1 MSTINFYPDST
12 PNNREALN
20 IGIVSETFPP
30 EVNGVARTLE
40 RMVRGLSNR
49 GHSVHIVRPDQ
60 GADDPREHDAA
71 DRITL
76 VPGLPLPGYRGLRMG
91 WPAKNLLQSIWKES
105 PPDILY
111 VATEGPLGGAAVS
124 IAAKLGIPVIS
135 GFHTNFQSYSSHYRA
150 GFLKPAIYRYL
161 KNFHNR
167 TALTLVPTRELQSE
181 LQDAGFNSVDV
192 MGRGIDSVL
201 FSPKQR
207 VESLRR
213 SWGVDPGD
221 PVALYVG
228 RIAAEKNLTL
238 ALEAYKSMQEI
249 NSRTRFVL
257 VGDGPLRADLKARH
271 PELIFCGT
279 HTGQSLARH
288 YASADIFLFPSE
300 TETFGNVTLEAMAS
314 GLALIA
320 FDYAA
325 VREVGERGVNGLYA
339 SLGDYEGFIAAATRL
354 VAEPELVS
362 RLGVNAVNAVV
373 SQDWKS
379 IIDRFEM
386 LLFHHRKGGVS
397 YARLQECNVSE
408 AVE

>member
-201 FSPKQR
+201 FSPKQC
-207 VESLRR
+207 
-213 SWGVDPGD
+213 GVTAP
-221 PVALYVG
+221 
-228 RIAAEKNLTL
+228 
-238 ALEAYKSMQEI
+238 Q
-249 NSRTRFVL
+249 
-257 VGDGPLRADLKARH
+257 
-271 PELIFCGT
+271 
-279 HTGQSLARH
+279 
-288 YASADIFLFPSE
+288 
-300 TETFGNVTLEAMAS
+300 
-314 GLALIA
+314 
-320 FDYAA
+320 
-325 VREVGERGVNGLYA
+325 
-339 SLGDYEGFIAAATRL
+339 LG
-354 VAEPELVS
+354 
-362 RLGVNAVNAVV
+362 
-373 SQDWKS
+373 
-379 IIDRFEM
+379 
-386 LLFHHRKGGVS
+386 
-397 YARLQECNVSE
+397 C
-408 AVE
+408 